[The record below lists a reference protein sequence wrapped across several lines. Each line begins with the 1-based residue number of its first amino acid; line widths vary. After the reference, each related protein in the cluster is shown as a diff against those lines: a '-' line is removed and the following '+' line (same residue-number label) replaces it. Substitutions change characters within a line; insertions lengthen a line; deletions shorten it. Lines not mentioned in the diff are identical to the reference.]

1 MRREV
6 CRILH
11 VVLCGLVVMAIAPA
25 AHAQFKASVEGT
37 VRDASGD
44 AVKGASI
51 TVTNTETN
59 QSETVTSSD
68 SGAYR
73 VPNLPPGIYTVSAE
87 ASGFKKSVAESI
99 QVEAETPQR
108 VDLTLEVGAVSES
121 VTITDESVA
130 LQTENANVGGNISN
144 IQVQRLPQVGRD
156 PYELVR
162 LAPGVF
168 GDGARSGTQN
178 ATMLSLVSSGVGI
191 CTSSMRP
198 LPHAPCGSTQALGRI
213 S

>member
-25 AHAQFKASVEGT
+25 ARAQFKASVEGT
-37 VRDASGD
+37 VTDASGA
-44 AVKGASI
+44 AVKGATV

-59 QSETVTSSD
+59 QTETATTSD

-73 VPNLPPGIYTVSAE
+73 VPNLPPGLYTVSAE
-87 ASGFKKSVAESI
+87 ASGFKKSVADNV

-108 VDLTLEVGAVSES
+108 IDLTLEVGTVSET
-121 VTITDESVA
+121 VTITDEAVA

-144 IQVQRLPQVGRD
+144 IQVQRLP
-156 PYELVR
+156 
-162 LAPGVF
+162 
-168 GDGARSGTQN
+168 
-178 ATMLSLVSSGVGI
+178 
-191 CTSSMRP
+191 
-198 LPHAPCGSTQALGRI
+198 
-213 S
+213 

>member
-11 VVLCGLVVMAIAPA
+11 VVLCGFVVMAIAPA

-37 VRDASGD
+37 VRDSSGD
-44 AVKGASI
+44 AVKGATV

-68 SGAYR
+68 SGTYR

-87 ASGFKKSVAESI
+87 ASGFKKSVADSI

-108 VDLTLEVGAVSES
+108 VDLTLEVGTVSET
-121 VTITDESVA
+121 VEITDESV
-130 LQTENANVGGNISN
+130 
-144 IQVQRLPQVGRD
+144 
-156 PYELVR
+156 
-162 LAPGVF
+162 
-168 GDGARSGTQN
+168 
-178 ATMLSLVSSGVGI
+178 
-191 CTSSMRP
+191 
-198 LPHAPCGSTQALGRI
+198 
-213 S
+213 